1 VIYKHVGVWLVS
13 KRVGGD
19 LSVLRQHKPHVCLI
33 SPHKESVMT
42 HTQVTET
49 NNPTMAAD
57 DDITEDNS
65 NNVDVILSYKPL
77 APDSAVSSNPHV
89 PSVSAS
95 AVLGE
100 SESVRREGG

>member
-1 VIYKHVGVWLVS
+1 MAICLSFVDGVVKTTIAYLV
-13 KRVGGD
+13 VPGME
-19 LSVLRQHKPHVCLI
+19 P
-33 SPHKESVMT
+33 
-42 HTQVTET
+42 T
-49 NNPTMAAD
+49 NNPTMAD

-65 NNVDVILSYKPL
+65 NNVDVIISYKPL

-100 SESVRREGG
+100 SESVRREKRGCAEG